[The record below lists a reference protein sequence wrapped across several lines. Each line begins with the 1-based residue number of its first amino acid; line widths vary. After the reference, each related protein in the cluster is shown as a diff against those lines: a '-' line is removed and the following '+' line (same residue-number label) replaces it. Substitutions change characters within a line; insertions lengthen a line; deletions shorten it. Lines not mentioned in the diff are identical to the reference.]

1 MNAILISVVGI
12 IAVAILIYMLLKKN
26 DIKMTLLGLGI
37 VLMYIAI
44 LVGNKIKVSTPT
56 GTALL
61 DPFQA
66 VVDQFSNTLVGPGF
80 VILILGG
87 YSAYMSHI
95 GANQVTVH
103 ALTKP
108 IAKIRSVYIL
118 IPIVFL
124 IGNLLS
130 LVIPSASNLAIILL
144 ATLYPVLR
152 AAGMSRLSAAAVIGT
167 SATIVPTPL
176 GSDNVAIAA
185 QLHMTVTDYV
195 FKSHALV
202 SIPTLLA
209 IAIVHYLWQKH
220 EDKRQPET
228 LTYAD
233 ELTQNSDG
241 KAGEAVEDVTHH
253 GLLPLLPIV
262 LLLVIFFLN
271 LVIGTKL
278 NMSVQMVTLISFVV
292 AVFVELLAKRKAQAV
307 LKETGTFFTGM
318 GDVMSIVALLVAA
331 QTFVQGL
338 TSLGIINLIQNAMQN
353 MSGSGIILPIIMVLF
368 TAVIVLLSGSGT
380 ALVFAMIP
388 LIIPLS
394 KAAGIDPVALSIP
407 MQLAGNLLRAV
418 SPVAAVVLIVAGTT
432 KLSPIQIVKRTSVP
446 MIFGVVMML
455 VMSLILF

>member
-1 MNAILISVVGI
+1 M
-12 IAVAILIYMLLKKN
+12 
-26 DIKMTLLGLGI
+26 
-37 VLMYIAI
+37 
-44 LVGNKIKVSTPT
+44 
-56 GTALL
+56 
-61 DPFQA
+61 
-66 VVDQFSNTLVGPGF
+66 
-80 VILILGG
+80 
-87 YSAYMSHI
+87 
-95 GANQVTVH
+95 
-103 ALTKP
+103 
-108 IAKIRSVYIL
+108 
-118 IPIVFL
+118 
-124 IGNLLS
+124 
-130 LVIPSASNLAIILL
+130 
-144 ATLYPVLR
+144 
-152 AAGMSRLSAAAVIGT
+152 
-167 SATIVPTPL
+167 
-176 GSDNVAIAA
+176 
-185 QLHMTVTDYV
+185 
-195 FKSHALV
+195 
-202 SIPTLLA
+202 
-209 IAIVHYLWQKH
+209 
-220 EDKRQPET
+220 
-228 LTYAD
+228 
-233 ELTQNSDG
+233 
-241 KAGEAVEDVTHH
+241 EDVTHH
-253 GLLPLLPIV
+253 DFMAFIYGLLPLLPIV

-292 AVFVELLAKRKAQAV
+292 AVFVELLSKRKAQAV

-353 MSGSGIILPIIMVLF
+353 MSGSGIVLPIIMVLF

>member
-1 MNAILISVVGI
+1 MAF
-12 IAVAILIYMLLKKN
+12 IY
-26 DIKMTLLGLGI
+26 
-37 VLMYIAI
+37 
-44 LVGNKIKVSTPT
+44 
-56 GTALL
+56 
-61 DPFQA
+61 
-66 VVDQFSNTLVGPGF
+66 
-80 VILILGG
+80 
-87 YSAYMSHI
+87 
-95 GANQVTVH
+95 
-103 ALTKP
+103 
-108 IAKIRSVYIL
+108 
-118 IPIVFL
+118 
-124 IGNLLS
+124 
-130 LVIPSASNLAIILL
+130 
-144 ATLYPVLR
+144 
-152 AAGMSRLSAAAVIGT
+152 
-167 SATIVPTPL
+167 
-176 GSDNVAIAA
+176 
-185 QLHMTVTDYV
+185 
-195 FKSHALV
+195 
-202 SIPTLLA
+202 
-209 IAIVHYLWQKH
+209 
-220 EDKRQPET
+220 
-228 LTYAD
+228 
-233 ELTQNSDG
+233 
-241 KAGEAVEDVTHH
+241 